1 MTNILDFLKDYSLWA
16 NSGYDYLIA
25 AAIFIG
31 LLIIL
36 KIFQV
41 IILARLNILAKK
53 TKTNFDDT
61 LIAIFK
67 TIKPPFYFFIAIYF
81 SLKSLAISDAA
92 LTVLKVLVL
101 ITVVYEII
109 RAIEKLL
116 DYFINRYFEK
126 SGGNKSHNRSMVRTL
141 QLIARV
147 ILWILG
153 FILILANLGVNVTS
167 LVASLGIGGLAVA
180 LALQS
185 VLSDLF
191 SSFSIYIDKPFQVG
205 DFIQIGTDMGEVEK
219 IGLKSTRIRTLLG
232 EELVVA
238 NKELTSARVQNF
250 KRMETRRESFSL
262 GVVYNTDAK
271 KINAIPKMI
280 EEIVKKVNGAKFD
293 RCHFAKFA
301 DSSLNFDIVYYIDS
315 PDYLAYMDVKQEINL
330 AIFDKFAAEKIE
342 FAYPTQTI
350 VLEK

>member
-1 MTNILDFLKDYSLWA
+1 MTNFLDFLKDYQLWS

-25 AAIFIG
+25 VAIFIG
-31 LLIIL
+31 LLVIL

-41 IILARLNILAKK
+41 IILARLYQLAKK
-53 TKTNFDDT
+53 TTTKFDDT
-61 LIAIFK
+61 LIEVFK
-67 TIKPPFYFFIAIYF
+67 TIKPPFYFFVAIYF
-81 SLKSLAISDAA
+81 SLKT
-92 LTVLKVLVL
+92 LTVSDLAMLAVKVLVL
-101 ITVVYEII
+101 VAVVYEII

-126 SGGNKSHNRSMVRTL
+126 SGNSKAQSQSMIKTL

-147 ILWILG
+147 ILWTLGIILV
-153 FILILANLGVNVTS
+153 LANLGVNVTS

-180 LALQS
+180 LALQN

-205 DFIQIGTDMGEVEK
+205 DFIKVGTDMGEVEK

-232 EELVVA
+232 EELIVA
-238 NKELTSARVQNF
+238 NKELTTARVQNF
-250 KRMETRRESFSL
+250 KRMKKRRESFSL
-262 GVVYNTDAK
+262 GVVYGTEAK
-271 KINAIPKMI
+271 KISAIPKMI
-280 EEIVKKVNGAKFD
+280 EEIVKKVKGAEFD

-315 PDYLAYMDVKQEINL
+315 PDYVAYMDIKQTINL

>member
-1 MTNILDFLKDYSLWA
+1 MTNFLDFLKNYQLWN
-16 NSGYDYLIA
+16 NSGYDYLVA
-25 AAIFIG
+25 VLIFLG
-31 LLIIL
+31 LILAL

-41 IILARLNILAKK
+41 IILSRLYKLAKK
-53 TKTNFDDT
+53 TATKFDDT
-61 LIAIFK
+61 LIEVFK
-67 TIKPPFYFFIAIYF
+67 AIKPPFYFFIAIYLG
-81 SLKSLAISDAA
+81 LKTLVVSD
-92 LTVLKVLVL
+92 LVMTIIKVIVLVA
-101 ITVVYEII
+101 VVYEII
-109 RAIEKLL
+109 RAIEKIL

-126 SGGNKSHNRSMVRTL
+126 TGNNKVHSQSMIKTL
-141 QLIARV
+141 QLIAKM

-153 FILILANLGVNVTS
+153 VTLILANLGIDVTS

-205 DFIQIGTDMGEVEK
+205 DFIKIGADMGEVEK

-238 NKELTSARVQNF
+238 NKELTTARVQNF
-250 KRMETRRESFSL
+250 KRMKKRRESFSL
-262 GVVYNTDAK
+262 GVVYNTDTK
-271 KINAIPKMI
+271 KINTIPKMV
-280 EEIVKKVNGAKFD
+280 EEIIKKVEGAEFD

-315 PDYLAYMDVKQEINL
+315 PDYVAYMDIKQEINL
-330 AIFDKFAAEKIE
+330 AIFNKFATEKIE